1 MKSSIVTVLIL
12 ALASI
17 CWGADLPSA
26 PTPTVEKDPVAWGI
40 TGIFAPVVVGTFTK
54 PAIGFWAGIVI
65 DIAGNSRFSAP
76 GDKTN
81 MVAAMVGTSAGYLL
95 IKTLKRDWHKR

>member
-1 MKSSIVTVLIL
+1 MKTITAIIIL
-12 ALASI
+12 AIASA
-17 CWGADLPSA
+17 CYGAELPSA
-26 PTPTVEKDPVAWGI
+26 PTQQTVEHDPVAWGI
-40 TGIFAPVVVGTFTK
+40 TGIFPSATIGIFTK
-54 PAIGFWAGIVI
+54 PAMGFWAGIGI

-95 IKTLKRDWHKR
+95 IKTMKRDWHKK